1 MSTSADPTILV
12 ASDVR
17 IIPDVQPTQL
27 TIRQGEIIG
36 LAGLDGHGQDRFL
49 KTLAGL
55 YDPISGRVEVT
66 LPDGS
71 KATIN
76 NLREAAKA
84 GVAYLP
90 RERKTEG
97 IMPVLSVYDNFAVGT
112 LAANARFG
120 FVNKKAMRAKLDKM
134 RERLSMV
141 YASPKAPI
149 TSLSGGNQ
157 QKVLLARW
165 MAASPRV
172 MLLNDPT
179 RGVDMA
185 TKLTLYQVFRE
196 MAAEEKTAL
205 VLLST
210 EIEEFIQ
217 LCDRTLVFHAQS
229 MFRELDKAATTRAN
243 ITAAMFGRAQNG

>member
-1 MSTSADPTILV
+1 MPASTDPIIIA

-17 IIPDVQPTQL
+17 IEADARPIAL
-27 TIRQGEIIG
+27 TIRQGDIIG
-36 LAGLDGHGQDRFL
+36 LAGLEGHGQARFL

-55 YDPISGRVEVT
+55 FEPASGRVEVT

-71 KATIN
+71 TGTIN
-76 NLREAAKA
+76 NLRQAAKS

-97 IMPVLSVYDNFAVGT
+97 ILPVLSVYDNFAVGT
-112 LAANARFG
+112 LASTARFG
-120 FVNKKAMRAKLDKM
+120 FVNKQAMRAKLDEM
-134 RERLSMV
+134 RARLSMV

-179 RGVDMA
+179 RGVDMG

-217 LCDRTLVFHAQS
+217 LCNRTLVFHAQS
-229 MFRELDKAATTRAN
+229 VFRELDKAETTRAN
-243 ITAAMFGRAQNG
+243 ITAAMFGRGHND